1 MKIGVLGMQ
10 GDIREHIQVLKQLAC
25 DTQVVKKVKDLK
37 EVDGL
42 IIPGGESTTI
52 TRLMKLAGI
61 WDEIKEMAKEGF
73 PIFGTCAG
81 LVVLARE
88 ITNAK
93 EQETLGLLDVSVERN
108 GYGRQINSF
117 EAEIEVEGLELPVR
131 GVFIRAPIIIRVGDD
146 VKVLSSHQGRP
157 VLVVQG
163 KVLAAAFH
171 PELVKGES
179 RIHRL
184 FVEMVNG
191 K

>member
-1 MKIGVLGMQ
+1 VKIGVLGMQ
-10 GDIREHIQVLKQLAC
+10 GDIREHIQALEQLGC

-52 TRLMKLAGI
+52 TRLMKLTGI

-81 LVVLARE
+81 LIVLARE

-108 GYGRQINSF
+108 GYGRQVDSF
-117 EAEIEVEGLELPVR
+117 EAEIEVEGFELPVR
-131 GVFIRAPIIIRVGDD
+131 GVFIRAPIITHVGDD
-146 VKVLSSHQGRP
+146 VKVLSSYQGKP
-157 VLVVQG
+157 VLVAHG
-163 KVLAAAFH
+163 KVLAATFH
-171 PELVKGES
+171 PELVEGES

-184 FVEMVNG
+184 FIEMVDG